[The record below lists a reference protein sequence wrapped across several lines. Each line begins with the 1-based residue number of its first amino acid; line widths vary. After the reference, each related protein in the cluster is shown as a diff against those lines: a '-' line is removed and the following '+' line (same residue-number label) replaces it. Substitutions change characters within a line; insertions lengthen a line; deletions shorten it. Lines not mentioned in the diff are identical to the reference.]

1 MANIKPIAHIYTDFD
16 SKFGIPRQS
25 GLVEELTGKIVFE
38 SEYRRTE
45 AVRGLDGFS
54 HIWLIWQFSQS
65 VTDKFSPT
73 VRPPRLG
80 GNRRVG
86 VFASRSPFRPN
97 SLGLSCVKLT
107 KIDLECENAPVL
119 YVSGVDMLNR
129 TPIFDIKPYVPVADL
144 KTDAKEGYTEITK
157 NHSLNVIDEKDLLS
171 QLGAEKRASAVKALS
186 NDPRPG
192 YDENADKEYG
202 MSFAGFN
209 IRFQADGE
217 TLNIIA
223 VEPDT
228 VTKVKRTEKK

>member
-25 GLVEELTGKIVFE
+25 GLVEELTGKIIFE
-38 SEYRRTE
+38 PEYRRTE

-65 VTDKFSPT
+65 LTDKFSPT

-107 KIDLECENAPVL
+107 KIDLECENAPVI
-119 YVSGVDMLNR
+119 YVAGVDMLSG

-144 KTDAKEGYTEITK
+144 KPDAKEGYTEITK
-157 NHSLNVIDEKDLLS
+157 RHSLNVIDDNDLLS
-171 QLGAEKRASAVKALS
+171 QLGAEKKVSAVKALS

-192 YDENADKEYG
+192 YDEDADKEYG

-209 IRFQADGE
+209 IRFQVDGE

-228 VTKVKRTEKK
+228 VTEVKRTEKK

>member
-1 MANIKPIAHIYTDFD
+1 MANIKPIAHIYTDFE

-38 SEYRRTE
+38 PEYRRTE

-107 KIDLECENAPVL
+107 KIDLECEDAPVI
-119 YVSGVDMLNR
+119 YVSGVDMLNG

-144 KTDAKEGYTEITK
+144 KPDAKEGYTEITK
-157 NHSLNVIDEKDLLS
+157 NHSLNVIDDKDLLS
-171 QLGAEKRASAVKALS
+171 QLGTEKRASAIKVLS

-192 YDENADKEYG
+192 YDEDADKEYG

-209 IRFQADGE
+209 IRFQVDGE

-223 VEPDT
+223 VEPDNT
-228 VTKVKRTEKK
+228 AEVKRTEKK

>member
-1 MANIKPIAHIYTDFD
+1 MTNIKPIAHIYTDFD

-38 SEYRRTE
+38 PEYRRTE

-97 SLGLSCVKLT
+97 SLGLSCVKLI
-107 KIDLECENAPVL
+107 KIDIECDKAPVI
-119 YVSGVDMLNR
+119 YVSGVDMLNF
-129 TPIFDIKPYVPVADL
+129 TPIFDIKPYVPVADS
-144 KTDAKEGYTEITK
+144 KYDAKEGYTEITK
-157 NHSLNVIDEKDLLS
+157 NHSLNVVDGENLLS
-171 QLGAEKRASAVKALS
+171 RLGAEKRASAVKVLS

-192 YDENADKEYG
+192 YDEDADKEYG

-209 IRFQADGE
+209 IRFQVDGE
-217 TLNIIA
+217 TLNIKA
-223 VEPDT
+223 VEPDKFT
-228 VTKVKRTEKK
+228 EDKRTEKR

>member
-97 SLGLSCVKLT
+97 SLGLSCVKLI
-107 KIDLECENAPVL
+107 KIDLECENAPVI
-119 YVSGVDMLNR
+119 YVSGVDMLSG

-144 KTDAKEGYTEITK
+144 KPDAKEGYTEITK
-157 NHSLNVIDEKDLLS
+157 NHSLNVIDDKDLLS

-192 YDENADKEYG
+192 YDEDADKEYG

-209 IRFQADGE
+209 IRFKVDGE
-217 TLNIIA
+217 TLNIVA

>member
-157 NHSLNVIDEKDLLS
+157 NHSLNVIDDKDLLS

-192 YDENADKEYG
+192 YDEDADKEYG